1 MARFSLL
8 PKDGRF
14 FDDFIAIAQEV
25 QAGARR
31 LVQMLATEPPDWSIA
46 DDLKRLEHN
55 CDQLAHDSLRRLN
68 QTFVT
73 PLDREDIHALALSLD
88 DVMDMI
94 DAAGGCVRL
103 YEVTNVRF
111 GARELAANLVK
122 CSDQLA
128 EAMRKLESRQGLE
141 AHVIEMNRLENEADD
156 IHREAISRLFRE
168 ETNPIEVLKW
178 KEILDLLERATDD
191 CEDVAN
197 LVESVLVKYA

>member
-14 FDDFIAIAQEV
+14 FDDFIAMAQEV
-25 QAGARR
+25 QTGARR

-103 YEVTNVRF
+103 YEVTNVRP

>member
-1 MARFSLL
+1 VAPFSLL

-14 FDDFIAIAQEV
+14 FDDFIAMALEA
-25 QAGARR
+25 QAGTR
-31 LVQMLATEPPDWSIA
+31 LLVRMLATDPPDWSMA
-46 DDLKRLEHN
+46 DELKRLEHN
-55 CDQLAHDSLRRLN
+55 CDQLAHDALRRLN

-103 YEVTNVRF
+103 YEVKAMRP
-111 GARELAANLVK
+111 GARELADNLVT
-122 CSDQLA
+122 CADELV
-128 EAMRKLESRQGLE
+128 EAMRKLESRKGLD
-141 AHVIEMNRLENEADD
+141 AHVVEINRLENEADE
-156 IHREAISRLFRE
+156 IHRGAISRLFRE
-168 ETNPIEVLKW
+168 ETDPIEVLKW

-197 LVESVLVKYA
+197 LIESVLVKYA